1 LPAFR
6 KPHAPIPEAAIIKPK
21 QAQKTAL
28 YPTIRAS
35 GEALSAYEELW
46 VTPAEMI
53 AKMVNP
59 IEVPNCAIVLNTAPA
74 SPCVLGLKESAMIR
88 FATVKMTDESDC

>member
-1 LPAFR
+1 
-6 KPHAPIPEAAIIKPK
+6 
-21 QAQKTAL
+21 
-28 YPTIRAS
+28 
-35 GEALSAYEELW
+35 